1 MKTDLDQLKDTIK
14 ITDLARELDLKFK
27 GDSKTQAH
35 CFNPQGH
42 THGDRN
48 ASLSFDLKTNRYKCF
63 ACGASGSVI
72 DLYKEIKGVSLSEA
86 ITELAKMAGNPTKAF
101 SLSDKLKGKTLT
113 QRAEY
118 LTKLMRQGK
127 TPPSPIYTPEATHK
141 PITDAIAG
149 IYKALLDYCGELDD
163 QSLAYLTGATRGLT
177 RGTIK
182 RFQLFSIKDYTATNK
197 FMREKFSLEQLQ
209 QAGLYNEKGNL
220 IFYQHKV
227 IIPFIE
233 SGRVIFLQGRRTDDQ
248 QPKYMHLKRSVP
260 LFNAEIL
267 KRLATGERVYI
278 CEGVFDA
285 MIIEQAGYK
294 ATAILGVNNF
304 KPEMAEL
311 FSGLDVVLCLDNDE
325 QGNKATQDLAGVFLS
340 QGQSVKR
347 KLLPDGV
354 KDITEYC
361 IK

>member
-1 MKTDLDQLKDTIK
+1 MKTDLDTLKDAIK
-14 ITDLARELDLKFK
+14 ITDLARSLGLQIRGRQASCYNKASHKNGDKNFSLGLD
-27 GDSKTQAH
+27 T
-35 CFNPQGH
+35 
-42 THGDRN
+42 
-48 ASLSFDLKTNRYKCF
+48 KTNRYKCF

-72 DLYKEIKGVSLSEA
+72 DLYKEVKGVDLSQA
-86 ITELAKMAGNPTKAF
+86 ITELAKMAG
-101 SLSDKLKGKTLT
+101 LT
-113 QRAEY
+113 QERTGAF
-118 LTKLMRQGK
+118 TSQKPQGQGK
-127 TPPSPIYTPEATHK
+127 TTPSPAYTPEATPR

-149 IYKALLDYCGELDD
+149 IYKALIDCCGELDEP
-163 QSLAYLTGATRGLT
+163 SLAYLTGATRGLT
-177 RGTIK
+177 KETIA
-182 RFQLFSIKDYTATNK
+182 RFKLFCIKDYNATNK
-197 FMREKFSLEQLQ
+197 FMREKYSPEALKE
-209 QAGLYNEKGNL
+209 AGLVSDAGNL

-260 LFNAEIL
+260 LFNAETL
-267 KRLATGERVYI
+267 KNLATGERVYI

-285 MIIEQAGYK
+285 MMIEQNGYK

-311 FSGLDVVLCLDNDE
+311 FSGLEVVLALDNDE
-325 QGNKATQDLAGVFLS
+325 QGRRATQDLAGVFSL

-354 KDITEYC
+354 KDITEWY

>member
-1 MKTDLDQLKDTIK
+1 
-14 ITDLARELDLKFK
+14 
-27 GDSKTQAH
+27 
-35 CFNPQGH
+35 
-42 THGDRN
+42 
-48 ASLSFDLKTNRYKCF
+48 
-63 ACGASGSVI
+63 
-72 DLYKEIKGVSLSEA
+72 
-86 ITELAKMAGNPTKAF
+86 
-101 SLSDKLKGKTLT
+101 
-113 QRAEY
+113 
-118 LTKLMRQGK
+118 
-127 TPPSPIYTPEATHK
+127 
-141 PITDAIAG
+141 
-149 IYKALLDYCGELDD
+149 
-163 QSLAYLTGATRGLT
+163 
-177 RGTIK
+177 
-182 RFQLFSIKDYTATNK
+182 
-197 FMREKFSLEQLQ
+197 MREKFSLEQLQ
-209 QAGLYNEKGNL
+209 HAGLYNEKGNL

-285 MIIEQAGYK
+285 MTIEQAGYK
-294 ATAILGVNNF
+294 AVAILGVNSF
-304 KPEMAEL
+304 KPQMTEL
-311 FSGLDVVLCLDNDE
+311 FSGRDVVLCLDNDE
-325 QGNKATQDLAGVFLS
+325 QGEQATQDLARVFLL

>member
-1 MKTDLDQLKDTIK
+1 MKTDLDQLKDAIK
-14 ITDLARELDLKFK
+14 ITDLARELGLKFK
-27 GDSKTQAH
+27 GDSRTQAH

-72 DLYKEIKGVSLSEA
+72 DLYKEVKGVSVSEA
-86 ITELAKMAGNPTKAF
+86 INELAKMAGGAKAF

-113 QRAEY
+113 QSAEY
-118 LTKLMRQGK
+118 LTRLMRQGK
-127 TPPSPIYTPEATHK
+127 TDQTPHSTPETPYK
-141 PITDAIAG
+141 PLTDAIAG
-149 IYKALLDYCGELDD
+149 VYKALLDYCGELDT

-177 RGTIK
+177 KEIIK
-182 RFQLFSIKDYTATNK
+182 RFQIFSIKDYTATNK

-285 MIIEQAGYK
+285 MMIEQNGYR

-304 KPEMAEL
+304 KPQMAEL
-311 FSGLDVVLCLDNDE
+311 FNGLDVVLCLDNDE
-325 QGNKATQDLAGVFLS
+325 QGNRATQDLARVFLL
-340 QGQSVKR
+340 QGQSVKH
-347 KLLPDGV
+347 KILPDET
-354 KDITEYC
+354 KDITEWY

>member
-1 MKTDLDQLKDTIK
+1 MKTDLDTLKDAIK
-14 ITDLARELDLKFK
+14 ITDLARNLGLQLR
-27 GDSKTQAH
+27 GRQASCYNKASH
-35 CFNPQGH
+35 K
-42 THGDRN
+42 HGDKN
-48 ASLSFDLKTNRYKCF
+48 FSLGLDTKTNRYKCF

-72 DLYKEIKGVSLSEA
+72 DLYKEVKGVSLSEA
-86 ITELAKMAGNPTKAF
+86 IDELAKIAGLQNNGKQQPASRIKTSTK
-101 SLSDKLKGKTLT
+101 
-113 QRAEY
+113 QAE
-118 LTKLMRQGK
+118 TS
-127 TPPSPIYTPEATHK
+127 TSPIYTPEAPYK
-141 PITDAIAG
+141 PLTDAIVG
-149 IYKALLDYCGELDD
+149 IYKALSDYCGELDEP
-163 QSLAYLTGATRGLT
+163 SLAYLTGATRGLT
-177 RGTIK
+177 REIIK
-182 RFQLFSIKDYTATNK
+182 RFQIFSIKDYQATNK
-197 FMREKFSLEQLQ
+197 YMREKFSLETLQ
-209 QAGLYNEKGNL
+209 HAGLYNEKGNL

-233 SGRVIFLQGRRTDDQ
+233 SGRVIFLQGRRTDSQ

-260 LFNAEIL
+260 LFNAKTL
-267 KRLATGERVYI
+267 KTLATGERVYI

-285 MIIEQAGYK
+285 MMLEQAGFK

-325 QGNKATQDLAGVFLS
+325 QGARATQDLARVFLL

-354 KDITEYC
+354 KDITEWY